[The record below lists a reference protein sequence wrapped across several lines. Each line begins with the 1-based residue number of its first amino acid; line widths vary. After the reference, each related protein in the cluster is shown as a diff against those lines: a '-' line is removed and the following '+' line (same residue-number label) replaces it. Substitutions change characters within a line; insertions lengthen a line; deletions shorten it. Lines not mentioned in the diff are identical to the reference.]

1 MQDDYMKRVRD
12 GGGARDQLR
21 GEGIVIF
28 GDYAGDQLL
37 AAALG
42 LIRPGP
48 GEFVSARLARRARV
62 LARVGGAGGG
72 DGAGRVDG
80 AGGGG
85 QADSAGGGELD
96 RYARCIR
103 LDGVDWVLAG
113 PADPGEPAPG
123 LPR

>member
-1 MQDDYMKRVRD
+1 MRVSRTVVATVAMQDDYMKRVRD

-21 GEGIVIF
+21 GEGFVIF

-42 LIRPGP
+42 LVRPGP

-62 LARVGGAGGG
+62 LARAGGAGGA
-72 DGAGRVDG
+72 AGE
-80 AGGGG
+80 
-85 QADSAGGGELD
+85 GGGEVS
-96 RYARCIR
+96 RYDRCIR
-103 LDGVDWVLAG
+103 LDGADWVLAG
-113 PADPGEPAPG
+113 PADPFEAAPN